1 MAQNIILV
9 GFMGTGKTTVGQILA
24 EQLGRTFVD
33 TDAVIAQD
41 QGMTI
46 EAIFAEQGEESF
58 RLMEADLAAEL
69 GRESDLVVATG
80 GGMIVNL
87 ANRAAL
93 MANGFLVCLTARD
106 DIIAAR
112 LEQATGR
119 PLADDWAVRA
129 I

>member
-58 RLMEADLAAEL
+58 R
-69 GRESDLVVATG
+69 R
-80 GGMIVNL
+80 
-87 ANRAAL
+87 
-93 MANGFLVCLTARD
+93 
-106 DIIAAR
+106 
-112 LEQATGR
+112 
-119 PLADDWAVRA
+119 
-129 I
+129 